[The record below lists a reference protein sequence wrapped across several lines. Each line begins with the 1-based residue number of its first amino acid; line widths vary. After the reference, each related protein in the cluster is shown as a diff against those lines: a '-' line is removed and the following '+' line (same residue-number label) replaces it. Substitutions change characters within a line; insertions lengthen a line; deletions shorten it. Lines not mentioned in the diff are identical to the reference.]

1 MFVAME
7 TTLFL
12 LLSMGTWAQSSMA
25 MYTPQT
31 SYDSFGTVS
40 VTDPNLGPM
49 HTLQEDYD
57 SFGAESVTDPNL
69 SSMTF
74 TPVLTRDLEKN
85 DDPGDH
91 IRALSPSDVTSL
103 ETSTDG
109 LLSVPTVLQEIS
121 TNKSVVSLN
130 VSDTTN
136 DTAIFIAT
144 NSLGGQVVTDESL
157 AAGSPKPT
165 DEATDATLSLAT
177 SSPEFSSETAESTFI
192 LTTGSLEPTS
202 GAMDSTFDPATDS
215 PEPSS
220 GATGS
225 PLIPSTGSLDLSKGT
240 SEPSFSMVTSSLKTP
255 TEVSPT
261 DLVERSITTS
271 LKDSTKISRPSPN
284 PNKGMKGTL
293 LPVIVTLLVFLV
305 LVVLLVLWRQRQ
317 KRHSGVLTLNGATKR
332 NGVDAWAGRAPVSGE
347 EVLTVTVAETQNDNG
362 SEVPQGE
369 VCGRRPTLTT
379 FFGRRKSCQDSVAL
393 EDLGPGAAPGLKPEE
408 ESLIGAGDSAGD
420 AVEAPT
426 FDGLEAGGAGGGE
439 PPSSCE

>member
-1 MFVAME
+1 MPVAME

-25 MYTPQT
+25 MYTSQASNDFFGTVNVTDPDLSPMHT
-31 SYDSFGTVS
+31 SQGDYDSFGTEG
-40 VTDPNLGPM
+40 VT
-49 HTLQEDYD
+49 E
-57 SFGAESVTDPNL
+57 PNL

-74 TPVLTRDLEKN
+74 PPVRNLEKD

-91 IRALSPSDVTSL
+91 IRALTPSDVTSL

-109 LLSVPTVLQEIS
+109 LLSVPTVLQEVS
-121 TNKSVVSLN
+121 TNKSVVFLN

-136 DTAIFIAT
+136 DSAVFIAT
-144 NSLGGQVVTDESL
+144 NSPGGQVVTDESL
-157 AAGSPKPT
+157 TAGSPKPT
-165 DEATDATLSLAT
+165 DEATDATLALAT
-177 SSPEFSSETAESTFI
+177 SSPESSSEAAGSTFI
-192 LTTGSLEPTS
+192 LTTGSSGPTS
-202 GAMDSTFDPATDS
+202 GAMDSTFDPATGS
-215 PEPSS
+215 LEPSS
-220 GATGS
+220 GATGP

-240 SEPSFSMVTSSLKTP
+240 SELSVSRVTSSLKTP
-255 TEVSPT
+255 KRIVVLPT
-261 DLVERSITTS
+261 ALVERSTTTS
-271 LKDSTKISRPSPN
+271 LKDSTKISGSSPN

-305 LVVLLVLWRQRQ
+305 LVVLLLLWRQRQ
-317 KRHSGVLTLNGATKR
+317 KRHSGVLSLNGATKR

-347 EVLTVTVAETQNDNG
+347 EVLTVTVADTQNDKG

-379 FFGRRKSCQDSVAL
+379 FFSRRKSCQGSVAL

-408 ESLIGAGDSAGD
+408 ESLIGAGD

-426 FDGLEAGGAGGGE
+426 LDGLEAGGGE

>member
-1 MFVAME
+1 MPVAME

-31 SYDSFGTVS
+31 SYDPFGTVS
-40 VTDPNLGPM
+40 VTDTNLGPM
-49 HTLQEDYD
+49 HTPQEDD
-57 SFGAESVTDPNL
+57 SFETESVTDPNL
-69 SSMTF
+69 SPMTF
-74 TPVLTRDLEKN
+74 TPVLTRDLEK
-85 DDPGDH
+85 DADPGDH
-91 IRALSPSDVTSL
+91 IRALTPSDVTSP

-109 LLSVPTVLQEIS
+109 LWPVPTVLQEIS
-121 TNKSVVSLN
+121 TNKPVVFLD

-136 DTAIFIAT
+136 DSAVFIAT
-144 NSLGGQVVTDESL
+144 NSPGGQVVTDENL
-157 AAGSPKPT
+157 AVGSPKPT
-165 DEATDATLSLAT
+165 DKATDTTLALAT
-177 SSPEFSSETAESTFI
+177 SSPESSSEAVGSTFI
-192 LTTGSLEPTS
+192 LTTGSPEPTS
-202 GAMDSTFDPATDS
+202 GAMDSTFDPATGS
-215 PEPSS
+215 LEPSS
-220 GATGS
+220 GATGP

-240 SEPSFSMVTSSLKTP
+240 SELSVSRVTSSLKTP
-255 TEVSPT
+255 NRIVVLSTA
-261 DLVERSITTS
+261 LVERSTTTS
-271 LKDSTKISRPSPN
+271 LKDSTKISRSSPD

-305 LVVLLVLWRQRQ
+305 LVIFLLLWRQRQ

-347 EVLTVTVAETQNDNG
+347 EVLTVTVADTQNDKG

-379 FFGRRKSCQDSVAL
+379 FFGRRKSCQGSVAL
-393 EDLGPGAAPGLKPEE
+393 EDLGPEAAPELKPEE

-426 FDGLEAGGAGGGE
+426 FDGLEAGGGE

>member
-1 MFVAME
+1 MPVAME

-25 MYTPQT
+25 MYTSQASYDFFGTVNVTDPNLSPMHT
-31 SYDSFGTVS
+31 SQGDYDSFGTEG
-40 VTDPNLGPM
+40 VT
-49 HTLQEDYD
+49 E
-57 SFGAESVTDPNL
+57 PNL

-74 TPVLTRDLEKN
+74 PPVRNLEKD

-91 IRALSPSDVTSL
+91 IRALTPSDVTSL

-109 LLSVPTVLQEIS
+109 LLSVPTVLQEVS
-121 TNKSVVSLN
+121 TNKSVVFLN

-136 DTAIFIAT
+136 DSAVFIAT
-144 NSLGGQVVTDESL
+144 NSPGGQVVTDESL
-157 AAGSPKPT
+157 TAGSPKPT
-165 DEATDATLSLAT
+165 DEATDATLALAT
-177 SSPEFSSETAESTFI
+177 SSPESSSEAAGSTFI
-192 LTTGSLEPTS
+192 LTTGSSGPTS
-202 GAMDSTFDPATDS
+202 GAMDSTFDPATGS
-215 PEPSS
+215 LEPSS
-220 GATGS
+220 GATGP

-240 SEPSFSMVTSSLKTP
+240 SELSVSRVTSSLKTP
-255 TEVSPT
+255 KRIVVLPT
-261 DLVERSITTS
+261 ALVERSTTTS
-271 LKDSTKISRPSPN
+271 LKDSTKISGSSPN

-305 LVVLLVLWRQRQ
+305 LVVLLLLWRQRQ
-317 KRHSGVLTLNGATKR
+317 KRHSGVLSLNGATKR

-347 EVLTVTVAETQNDNG
+347 EVLTVTVADTQNDKG

-379 FFGRRKSCQDSVAL
+379 FFSRRKSCQGSVAL

-408 ESLIGAGDSAGD
+408 ESLIGAGD

-426 FDGLEAGGAGGGE
+426 LDGLEAGGGE